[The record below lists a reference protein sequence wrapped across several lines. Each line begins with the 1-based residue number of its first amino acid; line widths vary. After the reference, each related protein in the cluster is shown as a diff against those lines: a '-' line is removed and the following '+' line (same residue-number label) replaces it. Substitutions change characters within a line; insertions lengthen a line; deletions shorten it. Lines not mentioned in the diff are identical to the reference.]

1 VETDYKLILDGL
13 GHMAMK
19 NTENVCNYFGRLN
32 KTNKIIMDGKRSYN
46 LILAKPV
53 PGPNGFL
60 NPAEVNAYYEL
71 RDEAIGEFYL
81 LNFFHAGLPT
91 DLKRVINLQ
100 ELDNLDLFTAVR
112 LATIESRSKE
122 EGKSRV
128 YAVED
133 ETDDSVDAVAYRQ
146 KRGQQQPQQRQANS
160 SLRGNN
166 RGSNSNSGG

>member
-1 VETDYKLILDGL
+1 
-13 GHMAMK
+13 
-19 NTENVCNYFGRLN
+19 
-32 KTNKIIMDGKRSYN
+32 MDVKRSYT

-60 NPAEVNAYYEL
+60 NPAKVNAYYKL

-112 LATIESRSKE
+112 LAMIESRSKE

-146 KRGQQQPQQRQANS
+146 QRGQQQPQQC
-160 SLRGNN
+160 
-166 RGSNSNSGG
+166 